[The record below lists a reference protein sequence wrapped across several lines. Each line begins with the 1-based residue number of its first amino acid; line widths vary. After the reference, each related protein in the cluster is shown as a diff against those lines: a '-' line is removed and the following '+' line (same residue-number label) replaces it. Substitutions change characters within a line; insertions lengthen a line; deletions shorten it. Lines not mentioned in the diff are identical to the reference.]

1 VTSATAEPIV
11 RQSLVINYKMLLVH
25 VGTILRQRVP
35 GNDNVI
41 RSAHVKK
48 VPVCY
53 FMHISGLLALS
64 LRRRAGVVFIHR
76 PFRPALAY
84 LFTIG
89 SQLRYCKHGDVMFD
103 VVVRTV
109 ECFCCEIII
118 LTPMHKSTELRKLIV
133 STNGRVS
140 VVPRVYETSM
150 TDREN
155 RESTSDHSIAD
166 KTTGRPSNS
175 RRESQ
180 TNRVTIESV
189 RETIGTRQASLL
201 ERRTLPQIT
210 KQVERKLISLLCFA
224 KYKYR

>member
-1 VTSATAEPIV
+1 
-11 RQSLVINYKMLLVH
+11 
-25 VGTILRQRVP
+25 
-35 GNDNVI
+35 
-41 RSAHVKK
+41 
-48 VPVCY
+48 
-53 FMHISGLLALS
+53 MHILGLLARS

-76 PFRPALAY
+76 AFRPALAY
-84 LFTIG
+84 LFTIS

-109 ECFCCEIII
+109 DVFAVK
-118 LTPMHKSTELRKLIV
+118 LLYLRVTPMHKSTELRKLIV

>member
-1 VTSATAEPIV
+1 
-11 RQSLVINYKMLLVH
+11 
-25 VGTILRQRVP
+25 
-35 GNDNVI
+35 
-41 RSAHVKK
+41 
-48 VPVCY
+48 
-53 FMHISGLLALS
+53 
-64 LRRRAGVVFIHR
+64 
-76 PFRPALAY
+76 
-84 LFTIG
+84 
-89 SQLRYCKHGDVMFD
+89 
-103 VVVRTV
+103 
-109 ECFCCEIII
+109 
-118 LTPMHKSTELRKLIV
+118 MHKSTELRKLIV

-180 TNRVTIESV
+180 TNRLTIESV

-201 ERRTLPQIT
+201 ERRTLPQIM

-224 KYKYR
+224 RYKYGYIIMSFHTSTRSIVTIIIIIVYYAEAARHTDNRYYNTTHRKHKSCKHKT

>member
-25 VGTILRQRVP
+25 VWTILRQRVP

-53 FMHISGLLALS
+53 FMHILGLLARS

-84 LFTIG
+84 LFTIS

-109 ECFCCEIII
+109 DVFAVK
-118 LTPMHKSTELRKLIV
+118 LLYLRLC
-133 STNGRVS
+133 
-140 VVPRVYETSM
+140 
-150 TDREN
+150 
-155 RESTSDHSIAD
+155 
-166 KTTGRPSNS
+166 
-175 RRESQ
+175 
-180 TNRVTIESV
+180 
-189 RETIGTRQASLL
+189 
-201 ERRTLPQIT
+201 T
-210 KQVERKLISLLCFA
+210 KVLSCGS
-224 KYKYR
+224 